1 MIHLK
6 TNLSRFT
13 KASVRITMTYI
24 IISTLWILFSDSL
37 LGFLESNSVLIS
49 ISKLKGCLFVA
60 VTGLMLYFLIEK
72 SMRALK
78 HSDEKLKRINEENI
92 RLLNEKIEYD
102 KLKTEFFTNISH
114 EFRTPLNV
122 LLGSLQLL
130 ESYNRN
136 DGFIEGE
143 KLSKHTN
150 AMKQN
155 CYRLLK
161 LINNLIDITQIDS
174 GHLKQRLQNSN
185 IVDLVEEV
193 TMSVKEFI
201 EKRSITLS
209 FDTDVEEKI
218 ISCDIYMVERIILNL
233 LSNATKFNKPGG
245 TISVHITGL
254 NDSAIVSVKD
264 TGIGIPEDKVNVIFD
279 RFRQVNSSLI
289 RDHEGSGI
297 GLSLTKSFV
306 DMHGGSIWVK
316 SELGKGS
323 EFHIRFPS
331 VSLEHKPDTPIIC
344 GKDRSYL
351 YMTSIE
357 FSDI

>member
-1 MIHLK
+1 
-6 TNLSRFT
+6 
-13 KASVRITMTYI
+13 
-24 IISTLWILFSDSL
+24 
-37 LGFLESNSVLIS
+37 
-49 ISKLKGCLFVA
+49 
-60 VTGLMLYFLIEK
+60 MLYLLIEK
-72 SMRALK
+72 SMLALK
-78 HSDEKLKRINEENI
+78 RSDEELKKINVENI
-92 RLLNEKIEYD
+92 RLLNEKIAYD
-102 KLKTEFFTNISH
+102 KLKTEFFTNMSH

-130 ESYNRN
+130 ESYSSK
-136 DGFIEGE
+136 DGSIQGE
-143 KLSKHTN
+143 KLSKHTDI
-150 AMKQN
+150 MKQN

-161 LINNLIDITQIDS
+161 LVNNLIDITQIDS

-185 IVDLVEEV
+185 IVEIVEEV

-201 EKRSITLS
+201 EKRSITLT

-245 TISVHITGL
+245 SIYVQIRGL
-254 NDSAIVSVKD
+254 DDSAVVSVKD

-297 GLSLTKSFV
+297 GLSLAKSFV
-306 DMHGGSIWVK
+306 EMHGGSIWVE

-323 EFHIRFPS
+323 EFNIRFPA
-331 VSLEHKPDTPIIC
+331 VLESHNSDTPIVC